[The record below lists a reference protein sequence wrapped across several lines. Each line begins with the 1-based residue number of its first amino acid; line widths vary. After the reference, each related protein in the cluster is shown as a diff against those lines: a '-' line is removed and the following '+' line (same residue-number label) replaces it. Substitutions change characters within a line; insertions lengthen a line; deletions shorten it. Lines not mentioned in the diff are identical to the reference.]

1 MPTLKPLNE
10 PTTTPANDPA
20 TNPTANPT
28 TNPIKLIAVDMDG
41 TFLNDEKQYDKARFL
56 ELYAELK
63 ARDIRFVVASG
74 NQYYQLVHYFP
85 EIQHEIGFVAENG
98 AYVVDAGE
106 EIHCGKFADEEV
118 SRILELLADIP
129 EINLVVCG
137 KNSAYAHSSMP
148 QEIVEKM
155 SNHYRRLKKVED
167 FSTVEDVIFKFSLGV
182 QNDVIPTLLKK
193 LALEVGDITQ
203 PVSSGF
209 GFIDLI
215 VPGLHK
221 ANGLSLLQ
229 ARWGIHEDNVVAI
242 GDSDN
247 DIEMLRHAAFSF
259 AMANAS
265 PAVAKVAAYS
275 TESNNQQ
282 GALNVIARVLKGE
295 APF

>member
-1 MPTLKPLNE
+1 M
-10 PTTTPANDPA
+10 
-20 TNPTANPT
+20 
-28 TNPIKLIAVDMDG
+28 PIKLIAVDMDG
-41 TFLNDEKQYDKARFL
+41 TFLDDEKRYDKTRFMAQ
-56 ELYAELK
+56 YAQLK
-63 ARDIRFVVASG
+63 ERGIRFVVASG
-74 NQYYQLVHYFP
+74 NQYYQLVHYF
-85 EIQHEIGFVAENG
+85 EAIQHDIAFVAENG

-106 EIHCGKFADEEV
+106 EIHCGKFAREEV
-118 SRILELLADIP
+118 ARILDVLAAIPDIHL
-129 EINLVVCG
+129 IVCG
-137 KNSAYAHSSMP
+137 KNSAYAHTSMP
-148 QEIVEKM
+148 QAVVDKM

-167 FSTVEDVIFKFSLGV
+167 FSEVDDIIFKFSLGV
-182 QNDVIPTLLKK
+182 QNEVIPTLLKK
-193 LALEVGDITQ
+193 LASEVGDITQ

-229 ARWGIHEDNVVAI
+229 ARWGIHEDDVVAI

-247 DIEMLRHAAFSF
+247 DLEMLRHARYSF

-265 PAVAKVAAYS
+265 PAVAEVASYS

-282 GALNVIARVLKGE
+282 GALNVIARVINGD